1 MMFTAFWDIL
11 TVDNLIYLFKGAMV
25 ALSMAA
31 LSLLIGLI
39 FGILGA
45 SAKISKNR
53 FLRILGNI
61 YVEVIR
67 GTPMLLQIMLIFNV
81 VPIIITQITGNVF
94 RMDYFLI
101 GVVAMSINSGAYT
114 TELIRSGINGVD
126 KGQWEACETLGL
138 SRWQT
143 MRLVILPQAFKR
155 IIPPLISE
163 FITLIKDSSLV
174 SVIGAVELL
183 NSARVLGNQYYEFM
197 SPYCIAGVY
206 YLIMTLTISYF
217 AKKLERKLAV
227 SD

>member
-1 MMFTAFWDIL
+1 MFTAFWDIL

-53 FLRILGNI
+53 FLRIFGNI

>member
-1 MMFTAFWDIL
+1 MFTAFWDIL

-53 FLRILGNI
+53 FLRILGII